1 MSTYRAWTLQ
11 VCHRGQAASLR
22 PPAPSA
28 QDLLLRHLRT
38 QQEIDSVQGLRGH
51 IDLSMHCALDPLFL
65 VHEKKETR
73 SASRLRSNAGARP
86 SGPFAPCP
94 CGSA

>member
-1 MSTYRAWTLQ
+1 MSTHRAWTPQ
-11 VCHRGQAASLR
+11 VGHRG
-22 PPAPSA
+22 PSA
-28 QDLLLRHLRT
+28 QVRAPALSQDLVLRHLRT

-51 IDLSMHCALDPLFL
+51 IDLSMHSALDPLFL
-65 VHEKKETR
+65 VHEKKETN
-73 SASRLRSNAGARP
+73 SASRLRSNAGATP